1 MKEKKYCF
9 ACFEILR
16 VVKVKFIYCSKMYN
30 FEYLPETSL
39 SSYGGGSSGN
49 EADSEGEQV
58 CEKDVKEITDMMKCF
73 TPDMFEPEKDD
84 VSSISSSESKT
95 NLEKSSRV
103 GNLEWCKCGEC
114 NIEKREIDC
123 LCCQEVDA
131 LNSKFDRENMSCVIK
146 SIEFETLCINKLVLE
161 NVLTG
166 LHESR
171 GDHMEKTWSNRSLR
185 YAAYKQFIWW
195 VFKSVGKGNRRVIPS
210 CALWRIRKL
219 YPEPNREYTL
229 YSEGRRD

>member
-1 MKEKKYCF
+1 MSY
-9 ACFEILR
+9 
-16 VVKVKFIYCSKMYN
+16 
-30 FEYLPETSL
+30 FEYLSESSL
-39 SSYGGGSSGN
+39 SSYGDGSSGN
-49 EADSEGEQV
+49 EADSEGEEV
-58 CEKDVKEITDMMKCF
+58 CEKDVKEIIDMMKYF
-73 TPDMFEPEKDD
+73 TPYMFGPEKDD
-84 VSSISSSESKT
+84 VSDISSSSSEVEDKDENDSESKT

-195 VFKSVGKGNRRVIPS
+195 VFKSLGKGNRRAFPS

>member
-1 MKEKKYCF
+1 M
-9 ACFEILR
+9 
-16 VVKVKFIYCSKMYN
+16 SD
-30 FEYLPETSL
+30 FEYLSESSL
-39 SSYGGGSSGN
+39 SSYGDGRSSGN
-49 EADSEGEQV
+49 EADYEGGEV

-73 TPDMFEPEKDD
+73 TPYMFEPEKDD
-84 VSSISSSESKT
+84 VSSISSSSSEIEDENDSESKT

-161 NVLTG
+161 KVLTG

-195 VFKSVGKGNRRVIPS
+195 VFKSLGKGNRRVIPS
-210 CALWRIRKL
+210 CTLWRIRKL
-219 YPEPNREYTL
+219 YPEPNKEYNL
-229 YSEGRRD
+229 YSEG

>member
-1 MKEKKYCF
+1 M
-9 ACFEILR
+9 
-16 VVKVKFIYCSKMYN
+16 SD
-30 FEYLPETSL
+30 FEYLSESSL
-39 SSYGGGSSGN
+39 SSYGDGSSGN
-49 EADSEGEQV
+49 EADSEGEEV
-58 CEKDVKEITDMMKCF
+58 CEKDVEEITDMMKCF
-73 TPDMFEPEKDD
+73 TPYMFEPEKDD
-84 VSSISSSESKT
+84 VSSISSSSSEVEDEDENDSESKT

-161 NVLTG
+161 NVLTEQ
-166 LHESR
+166 HESR
-171 GDHMEKTWSNRSLR
+171 GDHMEKTWSNWSLR

-195 VFKSVGKGNRRVIPS
+195 VFKSLGKGNRRVIPS

-229 YSEGRRD
+229 YSEG

>member
-1 MKEKKYCF
+1 MSD
-9 ACFEILR
+9 FECL
-16 VVKVKFIYCSKMYN
+16 SEN
-30 FEYLPETSL
+30 SL
-39 SSYGGGSSGN
+39 YSYGDDSSGI
-49 EADSEGEQV
+49 ESDSEGEEV
-58 CEKDVKEITDMMKCF
+58 CEKDLKEITDMMKCF
-73 TPDMFEPEKDD
+73 TPYMFEPEKDD
-84 VSSISSSESKT
+84 VSSISSSSSEIEDGDKNDSESKT

-103 GNLEWCKCGEC
+103 GNLEWCKCEEC
-114 NIEKREIDC
+114 NIEKREIRC
-123 LCCQEVDA
+123 LCCQEADA

-146 SIEFETLCINKLVLE
+146 SIEFETLYINKHVLE

-166 LHESR
+166 LYESR
-171 GDHMEKTWSNRSLR
+171 VDHMEKTWSNWSLR

-195 VFKSVGKGNRRVIPS
+195 VFKSLGKRNRRVIPS